1 VFRAPTAT
9 GPLQAISGYL
19 ADTTYSDGTVAMN
32 TDYWYAVKGYYK
44 ISGTSEWDST
54 SLSGRLNVKTKVTFN
69 KQFQNFSFM
78 SIDKIIED
86 NNGYLVIGQNRGIW
100 RPIAFKVNIL
110 GDSVYCLVNSSSRI
124 FFDGVYSSSDNAYFI
139 ALDGGTEYGKLV
151 RLGMTGTVENT
162 FDLYNTPCKLEKA
175 QTCVINGNNAF
186 VGGYSVDISTSLY
199 QPTIWK
205 GTKGGTYT
213 GVTYITPGEMNN
225 KNGQF
230 DHVIYNMKNGGYIY
244 IGHTSDG
251 AGVEDSII
259 VCKCNANNDRVTYK
273 FIPCGGAAVS
283 GSYFAHVTQLK
294 DSTIVVAAT
303 LGTNA
308 YYEIINPDDLTKIR
322 SFTTTSKSVFDIAAT
337 PDGKFVALEN
347 SNQVYSLVQYSSTG
361 TPTALRTFSGTGNT
375 TGALCVT
382 SDQGI
387 CVALFLD
394 FLPYVIKMNADGSID
409 K

>member
-1 VFRAPTAT
+1 
-9 GPLQAISGYL
+9 
-19 ADTTYSDGTVAMN
+19 
-32 TDYWYAVKGYYK
+32 
-44 ISGTSEWDST
+44 
-54 SLSGRLNVKTKVTFN
+54 
-69 KQFQNFSFM
+69 
-78 SIDKIIED
+78 
-86 NNGYLVIGQNRGIW
+86 
-100 RPIAFKVNIL
+100 
-110 GDSVYCLVNSSSRI
+110 
-124 FFDGVYSSSDNAYFI
+124 
-139 ALDGGTEYGKLV
+139 
-151 RLGMTGTVENT
+151 
-162 FDLYNTPCKLEKA
+162 
-175 QTCVINGNNAF
+175 
-186 VGGYSVDISTSLY
+186 
-199 QPTIWK
+199 
-205 GTKGGTYT
+205 
-213 GVTYITPGEMNN
+213 MNN

-244 IGHTSDG
+244 VGHTSDG

-259 VCKCNANNDRVTYK
+259 VCKCNANNDWVKHK

-347 SNQVYSLVQYSSTG
+347 SNQIYSLVQYSSTG